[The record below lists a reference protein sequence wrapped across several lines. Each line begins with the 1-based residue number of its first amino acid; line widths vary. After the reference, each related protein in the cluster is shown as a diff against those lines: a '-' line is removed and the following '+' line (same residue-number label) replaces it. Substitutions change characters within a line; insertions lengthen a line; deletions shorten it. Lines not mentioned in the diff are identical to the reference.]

1 MVVIVDYVQ
10 LINKFPQAWYRL
22 FSNSAELEKTLDRCL
37 SVMDIFCV

>member
-10 LINKFPQAWYRL
+10 LNNKVTPAWYRV

-37 SVMDIFCV
+37 SVVDI